1 MTVNYI
7 VKLVEGLGIPLAVAL
22 TGGVA
27 LWKLIAFVLKD
38 LKTDVADKQ
47 DELQGSLKLQHTMI
61 VRLID
66 RIRTLEINT
75 MMANTALLTK
85 SGCDIPEWR
94 RPRSE
99 RIANLKEEIK
109 DVSHNGEGDE

>member
-7 VKLVEGLGIPLAVAL
+7 VKLVEGLGVPLAVAL
-22 TGGVA
+22 AGGIG

-47 DELQGSLKLQHTMI
+47 DELQASLKLQHTMI

-75 MMANTALLTK
+75 MMANTALLTV
-85 SGCDIPEWR
+85 GVGGYVVG
-94 RPRSE
+94 RSVE
-99 RIANLKEEIK
+99 KTGKNLTVNRK
-109 DVSHNGEGDE
+109 